1 MVNLALNVRKDH
13 GFFVFLEIGRGQPQD
28 CMIEGIKMTND
39 QINRKVAEL
48 AGFKRRS
55 EADPRASVDTPV
67 FSEEEVW
74 VSPEGKV
81 YNSVPDFV
89 SQNGRK
95 ECLAL
100 LKSKGMEVD

>member
-1 MVNLALNVRKDH
+1 
-13 GFFVFLEIGRGQPQD
+13 
-28 CMIEGIKMTND
+28 MTNNE
-39 QINRKVAEL
+39 INRKVAEL

-55 EADPRASVDTPV
+55 EADPKATVDTPV

-81 YNSVPDFV
+81 YNSVPNFV
-89 SQNGRK
+89 KANGRK
-95 ECLAL
+95 DCLAL